1 MYSTRKFSSVR
12 QYKYPRSSHYARS
25 TSSFSRNM
33 LRRSARQFSVA
44 ARLAKWNE
52 IPLAPPDKI
61 LGISEAY
68 QKDTN
73 GSKINLGVG
82 AYRDNL
88 GKPIVF
94 PSVKK
99 AETVLLEREADKE
112 YTGIIG
118 SKKYQDSV
126 RQFIFNNSGKDAAGK
141 QLIDGNRIV
150 TAQTISGTG
159 SLRVIADFLKRF
171 NSADNII
178 VPKPTW
184 ANHVAVFTDAGIAAD
199 YYAYYDV
206 QQNDLDFANLK
217 QSISNAPNESIILL
231 HACCHNPTGMDLT
244 PEQWEEVLAIV
255 QEKKLF
261 PLVDMAYQGFASGS
275 PYEDIGLIRRLNEL
289 VVEGKIPTYA
299 LCQSFAK
306 NMGLYGERTGSISIV
321 TELAEQSKAIES
333 QLKKLIRPM
342 YSNPPI
348 HGLRIVETIFSD
360 ENLLQE
366 WLADLDAVVGRL
378 NVVRDKLYQ
387 KLDKSNYNWD
397 HLLKQ
402 RGMFIYTGLSAE
414 QVRELRDKYS
424 VYATEDGRFSISGVN
439 ENNVD
444 YLADAI
450 NQVIKK

>member
-1 MYSTRKFSSVR
+1 
-12 QYKYPRSSHYARS
+12 
-25 TSSFSRNM
+25 M
-33 LRRSARQFSVA
+33 LRRSTKSFSTA
-44 ARLAKWNE
+44 ARLAKWKE
-52 IPLAPPDKI
+52 VPLAPPDKI

-68 QKDTN
+68 QKDGN
-73 GSKINLGVG
+73 AKKINLGVG
-82 AYRDNL
+82 AYRDNS

-99 AETVLLEREADKE
+99 AETVLLEKETDKE

-118 SKKYQDSV
+118 SKNYHNAV
-126 RQFIFNNSGKDAAGK
+126 RNFIFNNSNKDKNGA
-141 QLIDGNRIV
+141 QLIEDNRIV

-159 SLRVIADFLKRF
+159 SLRGIADFLKRF
-171 NSADNII
+171 YSVDKII

-184 ANHVAVFTDAGIAAD
+184 ANHVAVFTDAGISAD
-199 YYAYYDV
+199 FYAYYDK
-206 QQNDLDFANLK
+206 NNNSLDFENLK
-217 QSISNAPNESIILL
+217 KSIASAQDESVILL

-244 PEQWEEVLAIV
+244 AEQWEEVLAIV
-255 QEKKLF
+255 QDKKLF

-275 PYEDIGLIRRLNEL
+275 PYKDIGLIRRLNEL
-289 VVEGKIPTYA
+289 VVAGNIPTYA

-321 TELAEQSKAIES
+321 TESSHQLGAIES

-348 HGLRIVETIFSD
+348 HGSRIVETIFSD

-366 WLADLDAVVGRL
+366 WLKDLDSVVGRL

-387 KLDKSNYNWD
+387 KLDKTNYNWD

-414 QVRELRDKYS
+414 QVIELREKYS

-450 NQVIKK
+450 NQVIRK

>member
-1 MYSTRKFSSVR
+1 
-12 QYKYPRSSHYARS
+12 
-25 TSSFSRNM
+25 M
-33 LRRSARQFSVA
+33 LRRSARPFSVA
-44 ARLAKWNE
+44 ARLAKWAE

-68 QKDTN
+68 QKDSN
-73 GSKINLGVG
+73 AKKINLGVG
-82 AYRDNL
+82 AYRDNS

-99 AETVLLEREADKE
+99 AETVLLEKESDKE

-118 SKKYQDSV
+118 SKAYQNAV
-126 RQFIFNNSGKDAAGK
+126 KNFIFNNSGKDPNGAK
-141 QLIDGNRIV
+141 LIADNRIV

-171 NSADNII
+171 YSADNII

-199 YYAYYDV
+199 YYAYYDKE
-206 QQNDLDFANLK
+206 NNGLDFENLK
-217 QSISNAPNESIILL
+217 KSISDAPDESIILL

-255 QEKKLF
+255 EEKKLF

-275 PYEDIGLIRRLNEL
+275 PYKDIGLIRRLNEL

-306 NMGLYGERTGSISIV
+306 NMGLYGERTGSISII
-321 TELAEQSKAIES
+321 TESAQQSAAIES
-333 QLKKLIRPM
+333 QLKKLVRPM

-348 HGLRIVETIFSD
+348 HGSRIVETIFSD
-360 ENLLQE
+360 ENLLNE
-366 WLADLDAVVGRL
+366 WLADLDSVVGRL

-387 KLDKSNYNWD
+387 KLDKTNYNWD

-414 QVRELRDKYS
+414 QVIELREKYS

-439 ENNVD
+439 EDNVD

>member
-1 MYSTRKFSSVR
+1 
-12 QYKYPRSSHYARS
+12 
-25 TSSFSRNM
+25 M
-33 LRRSARQFSVA
+33 LRRSSRPFSVA
-44 ARLAKWNE
+44 NRLAKWNK

-61 LGISEAY
+61 LGISEAF

-73 GSKINLGVG
+73 SKKINLGVG
-82 AYRDNL
+82 AYRDNS
-88 GKPIVF
+88 GNPIVF
-94 PSVKK
+94 HSVKK
-99 AETVLLEREADKE
+99 AETVLLEKETDKE

-118 SKKYQDSV
+118 SKKYQDIV
-126 RQFIFNNSGKDAAGK
+126 RNFIFNNSGKDASGAK
-141 QLIDGNRIV
+141 LIKEGRIV

-171 NSADNII
+171 NSAENIV
-178 VPKPTW
+178 VPNPTW
-184 ANHVAVFTDAGIAAD
+184 ANHVAVFSDAGLTAKF
-199 YYAYYDV
+199 YAYYDKE
-206 QQNDLDFANLK
+206 NNSLDFANLK
-217 QSISNAPNESIILL
+217 KSISATPDGSIILL

-244 PEQWEEVLAIV
+244 PKQWEEVLTIV

-275 PYEDIGLIRRLNEL
+275 PYKDIGLIRRLNEL
-289 VVEGKIPTYA
+289 VVEGKISTFA

-306 NMGLYGERTGSISIV
+306 NMGLYGERTGSISII
-321 TELAEQSKAIES
+321 AESASQATAIES

-348 HGLRIVETIFSD
+348 HGSRIVETIFSND
-360 ENLLQE
+360 NLLKE
-366 WLADLDAVVGRL
+366 WLSDLDSVVGRL

-414 QVRELRDKYS
+414 QVIELREKYS

-439 ENNVD
+439 EHNVD

-450 NQVIKK
+450 NQVIKKL

>member
-1 MYSTRKFSSVR
+1 
-12 QYKYPRSSHYARS
+12 
-25 TSSFSRNM
+25 M
-33 LRRSARQFSVA
+33 LRPSARQFSVA
-44 ARLAKWNE
+44 ARLAKWKE
-52 IPLAPPDKI
+52 VPMAPPDKI
-61 LGISEAY
+61 LGISEAF
-68 QKDTN
+68 QKDSNTQ
-73 GSKINLGVG
+73 KINLGVG
-82 AYRDNL
+82 AYRDNS

-94 PSVKK
+94 PLVKK
-99 AETVLLEREADKE
+99 AETVLLKKESDKE

-118 SKKYQDSV
+118 SKPYQNAV
-126 RQFIFNNSGKDAAGK
+126 KNFIFNNSNKDANGA
-141 QLIDGNRIV
+141 QLIKDNRIV

-171 NSADNII
+171 YSADNII

-184 ANHVAVFTDAGIAAD
+184 ANHVAVFTDAGIKAD
-199 YYAYYDV
+199 YYAYYDKA
-206 QQNDLDFANLK
+206 NNALDFANLK
-217 QSISNAPNESIILL
+217 QSVQNAPDESIVLL

-244 PEQWEEVLAIV
+244 PQEWDEVLEII
-255 QEKKLF
+255 QSKKMF
-261 PLVDMAYQGFASGS
+261 PLVDMAYQGFASGL

-289 VVEGKIPTYA
+289 VVQGKIPTYA

-306 NMGLYGERTGSISIV
+306 NMGLYGERTGSISII
-321 TELAEQSKAIES
+321 TELAEQSGAIES

-360 ENLLQE
+360 ETLLKE
-366 WLADLDAVVGRL
+366 WLQDLDAVVGRL

-414 QVRELRDKYS
+414 QVIELREKYS

>member
-1 MYSTRKFSSVR
+1 
-12 QYKYPRSSHYARS
+12 
-25 TSSFSRNM
+25 M
-33 LRRSARQFSVA
+33 LRRSTKSFSTLS
-44 ARLAKWNE
+44 RLGKWKE
-52 IPLAPPDKI
+52 VPLAPPDKI
-61 LGISEAY
+61 LGISEAF

-73 GSKINLGVG
+73 TKKINLGVG
-82 AYRDNL
+82 AYRDNS

-99 AETVLLEREADKE
+99 AETVLLEKESDKE

-118 SKKYQDSV
+118 SKTYQNAV
-126 RQFIFNNSGKDAAGK
+126 KNFIFNNSNKDSNGAK
-141 QLIDGNRIV
+141 LISDNRIV

-171 NSADNII
+171 YSVEKII

-184 ANHVAVFTDAGIAAD
+184 ANHVAVFTDAGISAD
-199 YYAYYDV
+199 YYAYYDKS
-206 QQNDLDFANLK
+206 NNSLDFENLK
-217 QSISNAPNESIILL
+217 KSISAAEDESVILL

-244 PEQWEEVLAIV
+244 AEQWEEVLAIV
-255 QEKKLF
+255 AEKKLF

-275 PYEDIGLIRRLNEL
+275 PYKDISLIRRINEL

-306 NMGLYGERTGSISIV
+306 NMGLYGERTGSISII
-321 TELAEQSKAIES
+321 TESSSQSSAIES

-348 HGLRIVETIFSD
+348 HGSRIVETIFSD
-360 ENLLQE
+360 ENLLNE
-366 WLADLDAVVGRL
+366 WLADLDSVVGRL

-387 KLDKSNYNWD
+387 KLDKTNYNWD

-414 QVRELRDKYS
+414 QVIELREKYS

>member
-1 MYSTRKFSSVR
+1 
-12 QYKYPRSSHYARS
+12 
-25 TSSFSRNM
+25 M
-33 LRRSARQFSVA
+33 LRRSARPFSVA
-44 ARLAKWNE
+44 TRLAKWNE

-61 LGISEAY
+61 LGISEAF

-73 GSKINLGVG
+73 SKKINLGVG
-82 AYRDNL
+82 AYRDNS

-99 AETVLLEREADKE
+99 AETVLLEKEADKE

-126 RQFIFNNSGKDAAGK
+126 RNFIFNNSGKDASGA
-141 QLIDGNRIV
+141 QLIKDGRIV

-171 NSADNII
+171 NSAENII

-184 ANHVAVFTDAGIAAD
+184 ANHVAVFTDAGLKAD
-199 YYAYYDV
+199 FYAYYDKEN
-206 QQNDLDFANLK
+206 NDLDFANLK
-217 QSISNAPNESIILL
+217 QSIASAADESVILL

-244 PEQWEEVLAIV
+244 AEQWEEVLAII

-275 PYEDIGLIRRLNEL
+275 PYKDIGLIRRLNEL
-289 VVEGKIPTYA
+289 VAQGNIPTYA

-306 NMGLYGERTGSISIV
+306 NMGLYGERTGSISII
-321 TELAEQSKAIES
+321 AESGSQATAIES

-348 HGLRIVETIFSD
+348 HGSRIVETIFSD
-360 ENLLQE
+360 ENLLSE

-402 RGMFIYTGLSAE
+402 RGMFIYTGLSSE
-414 QVRELRDKYS
+414 QVIELREKYS

-439 ENNVD
+439 EHNVD

>member
-1 MYSTRKFSSVR
+1 
-12 QYKYPRSSHYARS
+12 
-25 TSSFSRNM
+25 M
-33 LRRSARQFSVA
+33 LRRSTKSFSTA
-44 ARLAKWNE
+44 ARLAKWKE
-52 IPLAPPDKI
+52 VPLAPPDKI

-68 QKDTN
+68 QKDGN
-73 GSKINLGVG
+73 AKKINLGVG
-82 AYRDNL
+82 AYRDNS

-99 AETVLLEREADKE
+99 AETVLLEKETDKE

-118 SKKYQDSV
+118 SKNYQNAV
-126 RQFIFNNSGKDAAGK
+126 RNFIFNNSNKDKNGA
-141 QLIDGNRIV
+141 QLIEDNRIV

-171 NSADNII
+171 YSVEKII

-184 ANHVAVFTDAGIAAD
+184 ANHVAVFTDAGISAD
-199 YYAYYDV
+199 FYAYYDK
-206 QQNDLDFANLK
+206 NNNSLDFENLK
-217 QSISNAPNESIILL
+217 KSIASAQDESVILL

-244 PEQWEEVLAIV
+244 AEQWEEVLAIV
-255 QEKKLF
+255 QDKKLF

-275 PYEDIGLIRRLNEL
+275 PYKDIGLIRRLNEL
-289 VVEGKIPTYA
+289 VVAGNIPTYA

-321 TELAEQSKAIES
+321 TESSHQSGAIES

-348 HGLRIVETIFSD
+348 HGSRIVETIFSD

-366 WLADLDAVVGRL
+366 WLKDLDSVVGRL

-387 KLDKSNYNWD
+387 KLDKTNYNWD

-414 QVRELRDKYS
+414 QVIELREKYS

-450 NQVIKK
+450 NQVIRK

>member
-1 MYSTRKFSSVR
+1 MLRPSTR
-12 QYKYPRSSHYARS
+12 P
-25 TSSFSRNM
+25 
-33 LRRSARQFSVA
+33 FSVA
-44 ARLAKWNE
+44 TRLAKWNE

-61 LGISEAY
+61 LGISEAF

-73 GSKINLGVG
+73 AKKINLGVG
-82 AYRDNL
+82 AYRDNS

-99 AETVLLEREADKE
+99 AETKLLGKETDKE

-118 SKKYQDSV
+118 SKKYQDAV
-126 RQFIFNNSGKDAAGK
+126 RNFIFNNSGKDAAGA
-141 QLIDGNRIV
+141 QLIKEGRIV
-150 TAQTISGTG
+150 TAQAISGTG
-159 SLRVIADFLKRF
+159 SLRVMADFLKRF
-171 NSADNII
+171 NFAKEIL
-178 VPKPTW
+178 VPEPTW
-184 ANHVAVFTDAGIAAD
+184 ANHVNVFRDAGLSANF
-199 YYAYYDV
+199 YAYYDKEN
-206 QQNDLDFANLK
+206 NDLDFSNLK
-217 QSISNAPNESIILL
+217 KSISAAADESIILL

-244 PEQWEEVLAIV
+244 TEQWEEVLSII
-255 QEKKLF
+255 QQKKLF

-275 PYEDIGLIRRLNEL
+275 PYKDISLIRRLNQL
-289 VVEGKIPTYA
+289 VVEGKISTYA

-306 NMGLYGERTGSISIV
+306 NMGLYGERTGSVSII
-321 TELAEQSKAIES
+321 AESPSQATAIES

-348 HGLRIVETIFSD
+348 HGSRIVETIFSD
-360 ENLLQE
+360 ESLFSE
-366 WLADLDAVVGRL
+366 WLMDLDSVVGRL
-378 NVVRDKLYQ
+378 DVVRGKLYQ
-387 KLDKSNYNWD
+387 KLDKTKYKWD

-414 QVRELRDKYS
+414 QVIELREKYS
-424 VYATEDGRFSISGVN
+424 LYATEDGRFSISGVN

>member
-1 MYSTRKFSSVR
+1 
-12 QYKYPRSSHYARS
+12 
-25 TSSFSRNM
+25 M
-33 LRRSARQFSVA
+33 LRRTSRSFSVA

-52 IPLAPPDKI
+52 VPLAPPDKI
-61 LGISEAY
+61 LGISEAF
-68 QKDTN
+68 QKDSN
-73 GSKINLGVG
+73 SNKINLGVG
-82 AYRDNL
+82 AYRNNS

-99 AETVLLEREADKE
+99 AESLLLEKESDKE
-112 YTGIIG
+112 YTGITG
-118 SKKYQDSV
+118 SKNYQNAV
-126 RQFIFNNSGKDAAGK
+126 KNFIFNNSNKDINGAK
-141 QLIDGNRIV
+141 LIGENRIV

-171 NSADNII
+171 YSSDNII

-184 ANHVAVFTDAGIAAD
+184 ANHVAVFTDAGIKAD
-199 YYAYYDV
+199 FYAYYDKD
-206 QQNDLDFANLK
+206 NNGLDFENLK
-217 QSISNAPNESIILL
+217 SSISSAADESIVLL

-244 PEQWEEVLAIV
+244 PEQWDEVLAII
-255 QEKKLF
+255 EKKKLF
-261 PLVDMAYQGFASGS
+261 PLVDMAYQGFASGD
-275 PYEDIGLIRRLNEL
+275 PYKDIGLIRRLNEL
-289 VVEGKIPTYA
+289 VVSGKIPTYA

-306 NMGLYGERTGSISIV
+306 NMGLYGERTGSVSIV
-321 TELAEQSKAIES
+321 TESANQSQAIES

-348 HGLRIVETIFSD
+348 HGSRIVETIFANQD
-360 ENLLQE
+360 LFNE
-366 WLADLDAVVGRL
+366 WLQDLDSVVGRL

-402 RGMFIYTGLSAE
+402 RGMFIYTGLSAK
-414 QVRELRDKYS
+414 QVIELREKYS

-439 ENNVD
+439 EHNVD

-450 NQVIKK
+450 NQVIKN

>member
-1 MYSTRKFSSVR
+1 
-12 QYKYPRSSHYARS
+12 
-25 TSSFSRNM
+25 M
-33 LRRSARQFSVA
+33 LRRSVRPFSVA
-44 ARLAKWNE
+44 SRLAKWNQ

-73 GSKINLGVG
+73 SKKINLGVG
-82 AYRDNL
+82 AYRDNS

-99 AETVLLEREADKE
+99 AETVLLESETNKE
-112 YTGIIG
+112 YTGITG
-118 SKKYQDSV
+118 SKPFQNAVKEFV
-126 RQFIFNNSGKDAAGK
+126 FNNSGKDSNGAK
-141 QLIDGNRIV
+141 LIGENRIV

-171 NSADNII
+171 YSSDKII

-184 ANHVAVFTDAGIAAD
+184 ANHVAVFTDAGLKAD
-199 YYAYYDV
+199 YYAYYDKA
-206 QQNDLDFANLK
+206 NNGLDFENLK
-217 QSISNAPNESIILL
+217 KSISAADDQSIILL

-244 PEQWEEVLAIV
+244 PEQWEEVLEIIE
-255 QEKKLF
+255 QKKLF
-261 PLVDMAYQGFASGS
+261 PLIDMAYQGFASGS
-275 PYEDIGLIRRLNEL
+275 PYKDIGLIRRINEL
-289 VVEGKIPTYA
+289 VVQGKISTYA

-321 TELAEQSKAIES
+321 TESADTTAAVES

-342 YSNPPI
+342 YSSPPI
-348 HGLRIVETIFSD
+348 HGSRIVETIFSD
-360 ENLLQE
+360 QNLLNE

-387 KLDKSNYNWD
+387 KLDKTNYNWD

-414 QVRELRDKYS
+414 QVIELREKYS

>member
-1 MYSTRKFSSVR
+1 
-12 QYKYPRSSHYARS
+12 
-25 TSSFSRNM
+25 M
-33 LRRSARQFSVA
+33 LRRVSVRPFSVA
-44 ARLAKWNE
+44 SRVAKWNQ

-61 LGISEAY
+61 LGISEAF
-68 QKDTN
+68 QKDSN
-73 GSKINLGVG
+73 PKKINLGVG

-99 AETVLLEREADKE
+99 AETVLLEAETNKE
-112 YTGIIG
+112 YTGITG
-118 SKKYQDSV
+118 SKPFQEAVK
-126 RQFIFNNSGKDAAGK
+126 QFIFNNSGKDANGAK
-141 QLIDGNRIV
+141 LIADNRIV

-171 NSADNII
+171 YSSTKVI

-184 ANHVAVFTDAGIAAD
+184 ANHVAVFTDAGLSAD
-199 YYAYYDV
+199 FYAYYDKA
-206 QQNDLDFANLK
+206 NNGLDFENLK
-217 QSISNAPNESIILL
+217 TSIAAAEDESIILL

-244 PEQWEEVLAIV
+244 PEQWDEVLELI
-255 QEKKLF
+255 QQKKLF
-261 PLVDMAYQGFASGS
+261 PLIDMAYQGFASGS
-275 PYEDIGLIRRLNEL
+275 PYKDIGLIRRINEL
-289 VVEGKIPTYA
+289 VVEGKISTYA

-306 NMGLYGERTGSISIV
+306 NMGLYGERTGSISII
-321 TELAEQSKAIES
+321 TESGAESSAVES
-333 QLKKLIRPM
+333 QLKKLIRPI
-342 YSNPPI
+342 YSSPPI
-348 HGLRIVETIFSD
+348 HGSRIVETIFSN
-360 ENLLQE
+360 ENLLNE
-366 WLADLDAVVGRL
+366 WLADLDSVVGRL
-378 NVVRDKLYQ
+378 NVVRDKLYE
-387 KLDKSNYNWD
+387 KLDKTNYNWD

-414 QVRELRDKYS
+414 QVIELREKYS

>member
-1 MYSTRKFSSVR
+1 
-12 QYKYPRSSHYARS
+12 
-25 TSSFSRNM
+25 M
-33 LRRSARQFSVA
+33 LRRSVRPFSVA
-44 ARLAKWNE
+44 TRLAKWNQ

-73 GSKINLGVG
+73 PKKINLGVG
-82 AYRDNL
+82 AYRDNS

-99 AETVLLEREADKE
+99 AETVLLEAETNKE
-112 YTGIIG
+112 YTGITG
-118 SKKYQDSV
+118 SKPFQNAVKEFV
-126 RQFIFNNSGKDAAGK
+126 FNNSGKDANGAK
-141 QLIDGNRIV
+141 LIGENRII

-171 NSADNII
+171 YSSDKII
-178 VPKPTW
+178 VPSPTW
-184 ANHVAVFTDAGIAAD
+184 ANHVAVFTDAGLQAD
-199 YYAYYDV
+199 FYAYYDKA
-206 QQNDLDFANLK
+206 NNSLDFDNLK
-217 QSISNAPNESIILL
+217 KSISGAEDESVILL

-244 PEQWEEVLAIV
+244 PEQWEEVLEIV
-255 QEKKLF
+255 EQKKLF

-275 PYEDIGLIRRLNEL
+275 PYKDIGLIRRLNEL

-321 TELAEQSKAIES
+321 TESADSTAAVES

-342 YSNPPI
+342 YSSPPI
-348 HGLRIVETIFSD
+348 HGSRIVETIFSD
-360 ENLLQE
+360 QNLLNE

-378 NVVRDKLYQ
+378 NEVRDKLYQ
-387 KLDKSNYNWD
+387 KLDKTNYNWD

-402 RGMFIYTGLSAE
+402 RGMFIYTGLTAE
-414 QVRELRDKYS
+414 QVIELREKYS
-424 VYATEDGRFSISGVN
+424 VYATEDGRFSISGAN

>member
-1 MYSTRKFSSVR
+1 MLRPSTRS
-12 QYKYPRSSHYARS
+12 
-25 TSSFSRNM
+25 
-33 LRRSARQFSVA
+33 FSVA
-44 ARLAKWNE
+44 ARLAKWKE
-52 IPLAPPDKI
+52 VPLAPPDKI

-68 QKDTN
+68 QKDSN
-73 GSKINLGVG
+73 SKKINLGVG
-82 AYRDNL
+82 AYRDNS

-99 AETVLLEREADKE
+99 AETVLLEKETDKE

-118 SKKYQDSV
+118 SKNYQNAV
-126 RQFIFNNSGKDAAGK
+126 RNFIFNNSDKDANGAK
-141 QLIDGNRIV
+141 LIGDNRIV

-171 NSADNII
+171 YSVEKII

-184 ANHVAVFTDAGIAAD
+184 ANHVAVFTDAGISAD
-199 YYAYYDV
+199 YYAYYDKS
-206 QQNDLDFANLK
+206 NNSLDYANLK
-217 QSISNAPNESIILL
+217 QSISAAENESVILL

-244 PEQWEEVLAIV
+244 AEQWEEVLAII

-261 PLVDMAYQGFASGS
+261 PLIDMAYQGFASGS
-275 PYEDIGLIRRLNEL
+275 PYKDISLIRRMNEL

-321 TELAEQSKAIES
+321 TESAAQSSAIES

-348 HGLRIVETIFSD
+348 HGSRIVETIFSD
-360 ENLLQE
+360 QNLLNE
-366 WLADLDAVVGRL
+366 WLADLDSVVGRL

-387 KLDKSNYNWD
+387 KLDKTNYNWD

-402 RGMFIYTGLSAE
+402 RGMFIYTGLSAK
-414 QVRELRDKYS
+414 QVIELREKYS

-450 NQVIKK
+450 NKVISK

>member
-1 MYSTRKFSSVR
+1 
-12 QYKYPRSSHYARS
+12 
-25 TSSFSRNM
+25 M
-33 LRRSARQFSVA
+33 LRRSTKSFSTA
-44 ARLAKWNE
+44 ARLAKWKE
-52 IPLAPPDKI
+52 VPLAPPDKI

-68 QKDTN
+68 QKDGN
-73 GSKINLGVG
+73 AKKINLGVG
-82 AYRDNL
+82 AYRDNS

-99 AETVLLEREADKE
+99 AETVLLEKETDKE

-118 SKKYQDSV
+118 SKNYQNAV
-126 RQFIFNNSGKDAAGK
+126 RNFIFNNSNKDKNGA
-141 QLIDGNRIV
+141 QLIEDNRIV

-171 NSADNII
+171 YSVDKII

-184 ANHVAVFTDAGIAAD
+184 ANHVAVFTDAGISAD
-199 YYAYYDV
+199 FYAYYDK
-206 QQNDLDFANLK
+206 NNNSLDFENLK
-217 QSISNAPNESIILL
+217 ESIASAQDESVILL

-244 PEQWEEVLAIV
+244 AEQWEEVLAIV
-255 QEKKLF
+255 QDKKLF

-275 PYEDIGLIRRLNEL
+275 PYKDIGLIRRLNEL
-289 VVEGKIPTYA
+289 VVAGNIPTYA

-321 TELAEQSKAIES
+321 TESSHQLGAIES

-348 HGLRIVETIFSD
+348 HGSRIVETIFSD

-366 WLADLDAVVGRL
+366 WLKDLDSVVGRL

-387 KLDKSNYNWD
+387 KLDKTNYNWD

-414 QVRELRDKYS
+414 QVIELREKYS

-450 NQVIKK
+450 NQVIRK

>member
-1 MYSTRKFSSVR
+1 
-12 QYKYPRSSHYARS
+12 
-25 TSSFSRNM
+25 M
-33 LRRSARQFSVA
+33 LRRASRPFSVA

-61 LGISEAY
+61 LGISEAF
-68 QKDTN
+68 QRDANSK
-73 GSKINLGVG
+73 KINLGVG
-82 AYRDNL
+82 AYRDNS

-99 AETVLLEREADKE
+99 AEKILLEKETDKE

-118 SKKYQDSV
+118 SKAYQTAV
-126 RQFIFNNSGKDAAGK
+126 RNFIFNNSGKDVSGAK
-141 QLIDGNRIV
+141 LIKDNRIV

-159 SLRVIADFLKRF
+159 SLRVIADFLVRF
-171 NSADNII
+171 YSSKHIL
-178 VPKPTW
+178 VPKPSW
-184 ANHVAVFTDAGIAAD
+184 ANHVAVFSDAGMSTEF
-199 YYAYYDV
+199 YTYYDV
-206 QQNDLDFANLK
+206 KANGLDFESLK
-217 QSISNAPNESIILL
+217 SSLSAAADESVVLL

-244 PEQWEEVLAIV
+244 PEQWDEVLAIV

-275 PYEDIGLIRRLNEL
+275 PYKDIGLVRKMNKL
-289 VVEGKIPTYA
+289 VAEGKINSYA

-306 NMGLYGERTGSISIV
+306 NMGLYGERTGSVSIV
-321 TELAEQSKAIES
+321 TESGEQSAAVES

-348 HGLRIVETIFSD
+348 HGSRIVETIFSD
-360 ENLLQE
+360 EALLNE
-366 WLADLDAVVGRL
+366 WLADLDAVVSRL
-378 NVVRDKLYQ
+378 NVVRDKLYE

-414 QVRELRDKYS
+414 QVVELREKYS

-439 ENNVD
+439 EHNVD

>member
-1 MYSTRKFSSVR
+1 
-12 QYKYPRSSHYARS
+12 
-25 TSSFSRNM
+25 M
-33 LRRSARQFSVA
+33 LRRASARPFSVA

-68 QKDTN
+68 QKDAN
-73 GSKINLGVG
+73 SKKINLGVG
-82 AYRDNL
+82 AYRDNS
-88 GKPIVF
+88 GQPIVF

-99 AETVLLEREADKE
+99 AETVLLEAETNKE
-112 YTGIIG
+112 YTGITG
-118 SKKYQDSV
+118 SKKFQDAV
-126 RQFIFNNSGKDAAGK
+126 KQFIFNNAGKDANGAK
-141 QLIDGNRIV
+141 LIADNRIV

-171 NSADNII
+171 YSSSNII

-184 ANHVAVFTDAGIAAD
+184 ANHVAVFNDAGLAAD
-199 YYAYYDV
+199 YYAYYDKA
-206 QQNDLDFANLK
+206 NNALDFANLK
-217 QSISNAPNESIILL
+217 QSIAAAADESVILL

-244 PEQWEEVLAIV
+244 PEQWEEVLELV
-255 QEKKLF
+255 QQKKLF
-261 PLVDMAYQGFASGS
+261 PLIDMAYQGFASGS
-275 PYEDIGLIRRLNEL
+275 PYKDIGLIRRINEL
-289 VVEGKIPTYA
+289 AVEGKIPTFA

-306 NMGLYGERTGSISIV
+306 NMGLYGERTGSISIITTSASESAAV
-321 TELAEQSKAIES
+321 ES

-342 YSNPPI
+342 YSSPPI
-348 HGLRIVETIFSD
+348 HGSRIVETIFSD
-360 ENLLQE
+360 ENLLNE
-366 WLADLDAVVGRL
+366 WLADLDSVVGRL
-378 NVVRDKLYQ
+378 NVVRDKLYE
-387 KLDKSNYNWD
+387 KLDKSSYNWD

-402 RGMFIYTGLSAE
+402 RGMFIYTGLSAD
-414 QVRELRDKYS
+414 QVIELREKYS

>member
-1 MYSTRKFSSVR
+1 
-12 QYKYPRSSHYARS
+12 
-25 TSSFSRNM
+25 M
-33 LRRSARQFSVA
+33 LRRSTKSFSTA
-44 ARLAKWNE
+44 ARLAKWKE
-52 IPLAPPDKI
+52 VPLAPPDKI

-68 QKDTN
+68 QKDGN
-73 GSKINLGVG
+73 AKKINLGVG
-82 AYRDNL
+82 AYRDNS

-99 AETVLLEREADKE
+99 AETVLLEKETDKE

-118 SKKYQDSV
+118 SKNYQNAV
-126 RQFIFNNSGKDAAGK
+126 RNFIFNNSNKDKNGA
-141 QLIDGNRIV
+141 QLIEDNRIV

-171 NSADNII
+171 YSVEKII

-184 ANHVAVFTDAGIAAD
+184 ANHVAVFTDAGISAD
-199 YYAYYDV
+199 FYAYYDK
-206 QQNDLDFANLK
+206 NNNSLDFENLK
-217 QSISNAPNESIILL
+217 KSIASAQDESVILL

-244 PEQWEEVLAIV
+244 AEQWEEVLAIV
-255 QEKKLF
+255 QDKKLF

-275 PYEDIGLIRRLNEL
+275 PYKDIGLIRRLNEL
-289 VVEGKIPTYA
+289 VVAGNIPTYA

-321 TELAEQSKAIES
+321 TESSHQLGAIES

-348 HGLRIVETIFSD
+348 HGSRIVETIFSD

-366 WLADLDAVVGRL
+366 WLKDLDSVVGRL

-387 KLDKSNYNWD
+387 KLDKTNYNWD

-414 QVRELRDKYS
+414 QVIELREKYS

-450 NQVIKK
+450 NQVIRK